1 MKIGPWGKISG
12 EFLDVPKT
20 PERLETVT
28 IRSGVV
34 VDSLAFSFVDQAG
47 GQHTVSPWGD
57 HEGMTKTR
65 WVDPATIIYI
75 LSLLH
80 VLVLAR
86 KCMPMKQLI
95 SVIFSNMQIRLAPSE
110 IVTEVSG
117 TTGTFREDDI
127 EYNVIAS
134 LTIVTNVKPY
144 GPFGIPQSTH
154 FSVPIQEGGSI
165 VGFFACAGKYV
176 EALGVYAR
184 PPSVQN

>member
-1 MKIGPWGKISG
+1 MAIVGGTG
-12 EFLDVPKT
+12 EFAYAQGVISFNKIQLAEGNVRELNT

-57 HEGMTKTR
+57 HEGMTKT
-65 WVDPATIIYI
+65 
-75 LSLLH
+75 
-80 VLVLAR
+80 
-86 KCMPMKQLI
+86 
-95 SVIFSNMQIRLAPSE
+95 
-110 IVTEVSG
+110 
-117 TTGTFREDDI
+117 REDDI